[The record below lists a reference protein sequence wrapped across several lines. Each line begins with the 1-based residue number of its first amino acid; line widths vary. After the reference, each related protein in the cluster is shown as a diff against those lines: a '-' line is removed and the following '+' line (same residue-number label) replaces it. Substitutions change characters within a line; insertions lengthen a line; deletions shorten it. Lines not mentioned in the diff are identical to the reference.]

1 MSPWVWQI
9 PVCRDV
15 SFELRGKIRSHLCS
29 LTRLFWVALVCRLC
43 CGCLHAMCSLKL
55 SFLPSHSDEITK
67 VKTFLSKCKLT
78 TRTYLSFNDHVTAIK
93 THTQFILLVCPALCL
108 YHSVIPIT
116 PTMLCSFLT
125 SPHFHFIPVML
136 FSFCLCCVLCLMCPW
151 HPFSLCVTCHLS
163 LHSPQPNINIMDMS
177 DHVSCFS
184 VLSILCLD
192 SSLLTVSCMVSTDA
206 LLHCSCTK
214 LLFLLRSIVFQS

>member
-1 MSPWVWQI
+1 
-9 PVCRDV
+9 
-15 SFELRGKIRSHLCS
+15 
-29 LTRLFWVALVCRLC
+29 
-43 CGCLHAMCSLKL
+43 MCSLKL

-177 DHVSCFS
+177 DRS
-184 VLSILCLD
+184 VLKRRSNFILYCQTMENNNNVRAVSMFTSHELYFQLHLLKLCPRKISEDKNGFVMGGLRTCKNKLKLTKNLLSCLKAVFW
-192 SSLLTVSCMVSTDA
+192 S
-206 LLHCSCTK
+206 K
-214 LLFLLRSIVFQS
+214 LPFI